1 MDNKILVDID
11 LLKTKLNSFRHLHS
25 DKIAN
30 ALDIEYT
37 YESNKIE
44 GNTLTLQETQLVI
57 EKGLTIGGKPLKE
70 HLEATNHFFAI
81 EFIKQL
87 VADKTPFTQT
97 ILLQIHQLILQGID
111 NTNAGTYRTVQV
123 LISGAK
129 HIPPQPYL
137 VPKQMEDFFI
147 WYNENKNQLHP
158 IILSAEMHQRL
169 VTIHPF
175 IDGNGRTS
183 RLLMNLILLQNGYPI
198 AILKGDVANRL
209 RYYECLELAQT
220 QNNPNPFIEL
230 IAQNVKDTLSRLIGL
245 FDNEINL

>member
-1 MDNKILVDID
+1 MVKELLELDNLKIAYNAS
-11 LLKTKLNSFRHLHS
+11 KNLHS
-25 DKIAN
+25 YKVAQAI
-30 ALDIEYT
+30 DIEYT

-57 EKGLTIGGKPLKE
+57 EKGLTISGKPLRE
-70 HLEATNHFFAI
+70 HLEATNHYFAI

-87 VADKTPFTQT
+87 VVDKTTLTQN

-111 NTNAGTYRTVQV
+111 NSNAGTFRKVQV

-137 VPKQMEDFFI
+137 VATEMENFFV
-147 WYNENKNQLHP
+147 WYNENKTELHP
-158 IILSAEMHQRL
+158 VELAALLHLKL

-183 RLLMNLILLQNGYPI
+183 RLLMNLVLLQNNYPI
-198 AILKGDVANRL
+198 AILKGDAQSRL
-209 RYYECLELAQT
+209 KYYAALEAAQVE
-220 QNNPNPFIEL
+220 NNAVPFLMLIIER
-230 IAQNVKDTLSRLIGL
+230 VKDSFERLIK
-245 FDNEINL
+245 